1 MPSGTLKTKPSKTK
15 VKSLTCIDLFS
26 GCGGFS
32 LGMERAGFNVLAA
45 IDLDPQAIQTYRKN
59 FPKVPHVLEKDLTSF
74 DPADLAVLIDS
85 RKVDVITG
93 GPPCQGFSNVRKVDG
108 ANHGN
113 RFVEDSRRYLYRDFL
128 KFVAYFQPRV
138 FVIENVLGI
147 RTTAGGEFYTRVNSE
162 ARALGYR
169 VHGEEVR
176 AWQYGVPQ
184 KRIRQLIIGTKNDL
198 PIFVGSRFMPATH
211 SRFHSSHQKELLSLP
226 IVTLWEAIG
235 DLPRL
240 KAGTGTQSRQ
250 YDVAL
255 RRSQIAKY
263 TDRYI
268 NNVLEVYKAKC
279 LTAHVARPHNDRDLR
294 DFKRLREGE
303 SSAVAMRDRN
313 VVFEWPYSKEHFRDR
328 YTRQHR
334 DRLCS
339 TIVAHLSKDGLM
351 FIHPTQCRSLTAR
364 EAARVQTFPDW
375 FLFPDGKTHAFR
387 LIGNAVPP
395 VIGRAVGAGIQRYFE
410 FADRRKRAE
419 ITLTTSP
426 LQAFHK
432 LRLLIEA
439 ADNHSLRKISLEDF
453 KSGWFSLRILY
464 SDLHPD
470 GVTENGAIVDEV
482 DLHCDLPLLK
492 ELSSPAFARSGWPVK
507 LIAVG
512 KEARRRFLKGQLS
525 YDDYY
530 YSHVQKSETKT
541 PKEKDVNV
549 DAAAARR
556 A

>member
-1 MPSGTLKTKPSKTK
+1 MN
-15 VKSLTCIDLFS
+15 SLTCIDLFS

-32 LGMERAGFNVLAA
+32 LGMERAGFHTLAA
-45 IDLDPQAIQTYRKN
+45 IDVDPQAIQTYRKN
-59 FPKVPHVLEKDLTSF
+59 FVNVPHVLQRDLTEY
-74 DPADLAVLIDS
+74 DPSELDVLLGGA
-85 RKVDVITG
+85 RVDVITG

-113 RFVEDSRRYLYRDFL
+113 RFVEDPRRYLYRDFL
-128 KFVAYFQPRV
+128 KFVSYFHPRV

-169 VHGEEVR
+169 VHGEEIR

-184 KRIRQLIIGTKNDL
+184 KRIRQLIIGTKNEL
-198 PIFVGSRFMPATH
+198 PIFVGSRFIAPTH
-211 SRFHSSHQKELLSLP
+211 SDSSNGGKGQLAP

-235 DLPRL
+235 DLLPL
-240 KAGTGTQSRQ
+240 QAGTGAQSCQ
-250 YDVAL
+250 YDLSL
-255 RRSQIAKY
+255 RKSQIARY
-263 TDRYI
+263 SDRYI
-268 NNVLEVYKAKC
+268 KSVLEVHKAKT

-294 DFKRLREGE
+294 DFDRLREGE

-313 VVFEWPYSKEHFRDR
+313 VIFEWPYSKEHFRDR

-334 DRLCS
+334 DHPCS

-375 FLFPDGKTHAFR
+375 FLFPQARTHAFR

-395 VIGRAVGAGIQRYFE
+395 VIGQAVGSGIRAYLQFSRH
-410 FADRRKRAE
+410 RKKQINTAVP
-419 ITLTTSP
+419 TSP
-426 LQAFHK
+426 LEAFHNLGFLMK
-432 LRLLIEA
+432 VS
-439 ADNHSLRKISLEDF
+439 DNRSLRKISIEDF
-453 KSGWFSLRILY
+453 KRGWFSVGFLY
-464 SDLHPD
+464 PNLHPD
-470 GVTENGAIVDEV
+470 GVTENGAIVVDEV
-482 DLHCDLPLLK
+482 SSRCDVQSLR
-492 ELSSPAFARSGWPVK
+492 ELSNSTFARSGWPVK
-507 LIAVG
+507 LISVG
-512 KEARRRFLKGQLS
+512 KEARRRFLRGQLS

-530 YSHVQKSETKT
+530 YSHAQKAGIEHLEERVVELNAS
-541 PKEKDVNV
+541 
-549 DAAAARR
+549 AARR